1 MSEPI
6 VLIDGDPIVYRCG
19 FAGQHRIIHAIL
31 EAAEG
36 SPFPVRF
43 EGKTDRNNY
52 LKEHP
57 EHELLVEEE
66 ELEVEPLPFV
76 LQTVKQS
83 LSPIELL
90 GNPQLFL
97 TGSGNFREKLNPLY
111 KASRRETPR
120 PVHYQ
125 AIREYLQTHKLATL
139 VDGREADDEISIRAH
154 RLREA
159 GLPYIVATID
169 KDLDQIPGRHY
180 DYMRHIEY
188 EVSEEQAEK
197 WFWQQCLSGDPTDG
211 VPGCWKIGRANAAAM
226 VDDWYLQKWTP
237 EAIWEAIVETYRLSQ
252 KKSGCKYTDDDPARL
267 ALETARL
274 VWMQKEPGELW
285 NPPGIPFGRIEGDV
299 DD

>member
-1 MSEPI
+1 
-6 VLIDGDPIVYRCG
+6 LIDADGIVYRCG
-19 FAGQHRIIHAIL
+19 FAGQHRVIHAIL
-31 EAAEG
+31 EDEEG
-36 SPFPVRF
+36 KPLRMRF

-52 LKEHP
+52 LKEHH
-57 EHELLVEEE
+57 EHSLLVEDE

-83 LSPIELL
+83 LSPLELL

-97 TGSGNFREKLNPLY
+97 TGGGNFREKLNPLY
-111 KASRRETPR
+111 KANRREIPR
-120 PVHYQ
+120 PVHYE
-125 AIREYLQTHKLATL
+125 AIRDYLLTYKGGVL
-139 VDGREADDEISIRAH
+139 VSGREADDEISIRAA
-154 RLREA
+154 RLRKA

-211 VPGCWKIGRANAAAM
+211 VPGCWKIGAAKAAAM
-226 VDDWYLQKWTP
+226 VDDWYLQKHTP
-237 EAIWEAIVETYRLSQ
+237 EQIWEAIVAAYRASQ
-252 KKSGCKYTDDDPARL
+252 AKAGCKYADDDAERL

-274 VWMQKEPGELW
+274 VWMQREPGELW
-285 NPPGIPFGRIEGDV
+285 NPPGTQHGRIEGDI